1 VSDRVGEGKSTETV
15 VEGNDPHR
23 GHRRV
28 CEGGVCD
35 IKFYLFIYLQF
46 SLSLLFSSLSSFT
59 NIYYT

>member
-1 VSDRVGEGKSTETV
+1 MTV
-15 VEGNDPHR
+15 IIECISWLVNVTDNNDARWKP
-23 GHRRV
+23 
-28 CEGGVCD
+28 EIKCD